1 MGCNEIDPSGNAGC
15 FSLLGTSLTS
25 VQADWLKAPNVLLM
39 LDGDNPGRKAALS
52 IAQTLCS
59 MTSVFIYNLPDG
71 LEPENLSDS
80 ELMSIVSDFIFFL
93 TSTLGLLLSAQL
105 RCAKQIIRNTLF
117 CFGAHQIT

>member
-1 MGCNEIDPSGNAGC
+1 LGCNKIDLSGNAGC

-25 VQADWLKAPNVLLM
+25 VQADWLKAPTVLLM

-71 LEPENLSDS
+71 LEPEDLSDS
-80 ELMSIVSDFIFFL
+80 ELMSIVSDLIFF
-93 TSTLGLLLSAQL
+93 
-105 RCAKQIIRNTLF
+105 
-117 CFGAHQIT
+117 